1 MKAAAELTDNDK
13 GDNQQNPLYNHVE
26 EHADNQHQSQ
36 RAQGEKKTVDT
47 VLVEFHV
54 TSRNGS
60 CLQEPFC
67 SDGGDPLDHL
77 ILLYR
82 RRVSGALGW

>member
-1 MKAAAELTDNDK
+1 MKTAAKLADQGK
-13 GDNQQNPLYNHVE
+13 GDNQQNSLHNHVE
-26 EHADNQHQSQ
+26 EHADNQHQTQ
-36 RAQGEKKTVDT
+36 RTQGEKKTVDA
-47 VLVEFHV
+47 VFVKFHV

-67 SDGGDPLDHL
+67 SDGSGPLDHL
-77 ILLYR
+77 ILLNR

>member
-1 MKAAAELTDNDK
+1 MKTAAKLADQGK
-13 GDNQQNPLYNHVE
+13 GDNQQNSLHNHVE
-26 EHADNQHQSQ
+26 EHADNKHQTQ
-36 RAQGEKKTVDT
+36 MTQGEKKTVDA
-47 VLVEFHV
+47 VFVKFHV

-67 SDGGDPLDHL
+67 SDGSGPLDHL
-77 ILLYR
+77 ILLNR

>member
-1 MKAAAELTDNDK
+1 MKAAAKLADKDK

-36 RAQGEKKTVDT
+36 RAQGEKKAIDT

-67 SDGGDPLDHL
+67 GDGG
-77 ILLYR
+77 
-82 RRVSGALGW
+82 